1 MTDQTGWVPV
11 DPSMMRTKYDDVYAV
26 GDVTS
31 VPTPSG
37 FVPYLPKAGVF
48 AHKQAEIV
56 SNNIAVEILGKGIK
70 KVYDGSGECFLMTG
84 GAQAAFVKGNWFATP
99 HPDIQFHSP
108 SRTWYMQRVLFEKY
122 WMQHW
127 F

>member
-1 MTDQTGWVPV
+1 
-11 DPSMMRTKYDDVYAV
+11 MMRTKYDKVYAI

-31 VPTPSG
+31 VATPSG

-48 AHKQAEIV
+48 AHRQAEIV
-56 SNNIAVEILGKGIK
+56 SRNIAVEIQGKGTK
-70 KVYDGSGECFLMTG
+70 KAYDGSGECFLMTG

-99 HPDIQFHSP
+99 HPKVQFDAP
-108 SRTWYMQRVLFEKY
+108 SRTRYMLRVLFEKY